1 MSTEVVGWGMAKPF
15 NYTIPFAFD
24 KSVRSFTDDGHLK
37 VEITN
42 ISKANICPYVGKEIP
57 EYKALGL
64 DPGKI
69 YKLYRDADELKK
81 AAPTFNQLPLLSEH
95 QPVTAASFPKELT
108 IGSTGTDA
116 VFEPPYLKNSLVV
129 WTRDDIDDIE
139 ATAKKE
145 LSSGYRYRA
154 DMTPGTLNGES
165 YDGVMRDIVG
175 NHVALVKEGRAG
187 KDVVVGDSME
197 TINALEGA
205 DMAKQKTTRT
215 GTIAA
220 CAVKTFIEPRMA
232 LDTTLDLDMF
242 DGLTLKN
249 FKKQKPVIM
258 DSLKKGLK
266 GKLVKRYAL
275 DATLV
280 ALDSLMDMMGPE
292 KGSEDEDLPEEVEDS
307 LEDINELDAEKAT
320 GDDDP
325 MAGVESFLRDKG
337 MGDDDIEHC
346 MGMLR
351 GGGDTLEPELELG
364 EGEDDN
370 EPPVEV
376 KENEEALRAS
386 NPGSGGGRDSRRG
399 ARDRRMG
406 RDEPPP
412 FKGRPNVGG
421 GMDSK
426 QVVALTSR
434 VSKQAADQ
442 AVATERENQREI
454 RAAEQFVQPWVGN
467 LSVEMGFD
475 SAAQVYGTALQSLG
489 VDLDDVHPSAFQAI
503 LKAQPLPGSRQSQQA
518 VRRGGHAMDQAIG
531 KGGYYDRNPEAKRIK
546 VM

>member
-1 MSTEVVGWGMAKPF
+1 MARPF

-24 KSVRSFTDDGHLK
+24 KSVRSYTDDGHLK

-57 EYKALGL
+57 EWKALGL
-64 DPGKI
+64 DPDKI

-95 QPVTAASFPKELT
+95 QPVTAAAFPQELV

-139 ATAKKE
+139 AAAKKE

-154 DMTPGTLNGES
+154 DMTPGTLNGEK

-175 NHVALVKEGRAG
+175 NHVALVREGRAG
-187 KDVVVGDSME
+187 KDVVVGDSVNP
-197 TINALEGA
+197 TLTQALEGA
-205 DMAKQKTTRT
+205 DTMKKATRT

-220 CAVKTFIEPRMA
+220 MCVKTFIEPRMA

-242 DGLTLKN
+242 NGVTRRN
-249 FKKQKPVIM
+249 FKTKKPVIM
-258 DSLKKGLK
+258 DSLEKGLK
-266 GKLVKRYAL
+266 GKLVKRFAL
-275 DATLV
+275 DDTLT
-280 ALDSLMDMMGPE
+280 ALDSLMDMIGSGN
-292 KGSEDEDLPEEVEDS
+292 KGAGDDEEELPGEVEDS
-307 LEDINELDAEKAT
+307 LEDIEELDDEKGA

-351 GGGDTLEPELELG
+351 GGGDTLEPERELG
-364 EGEDDN
+364 EGGGEDDN
-370 EPPVEV
+370 EPPMEVE
-376 KENEEALRAS
+376 ENEEAGAAS
-386 NPGSGGGRDSRRG
+386 NPGQGGGNDRRRG

-412 FKGRPNVGG
+412 FKGRPTVGG

-426 QVVALTSR
+426 QVVAFAR
-434 VSKQAADQ
+434 QAADK
-442 AVATERENQREI
+442 AVVAERENQRAI

-467 LSVEMGFD
+467 LSVDMGFD
-475 SAAQVYGTALQSLG
+475 SAEAVYGTALESLG
-489 VDLDDVHPSAFQAI
+489 VDIDGVHPSAYQAV
-503 LKAQPLPGSRQSQQA
+503 LKAQPLPGSKQQQA
-518 VRRGGHAMDQAIG
+518 RTRGGHALDSAT
-531 KGGYYDRNPEAKRIK
+531 GGSGSYYDRNPEAKRIK